1 MVRDL
6 TMNKEFKYKSEP
18 FVAILKSLVS
28 EEKDKYL
35 ALASA
40 DEIRSFVPEVDA
52 GKNVDLLPV
61 AFNAAVVNRVNKN
74 GDVIDTNTAI
84 ASYKNFINKP
94 INIEHNRQK
103 IVGVILA
110 AGFSEFG
117 SDKPL
122 TEDQAKELKGPFN
135 ITLGGVVWKIAS
147 ENLADLIE
155 ESNDP
160 TSDKYQQVSASW
172 ELGFN
177 DFNLIVIEGESK
189 NIEDGM
195 EVTGEQDSFDAMKK
209 SLKAF
214 GGSGKLDKDKS
225 VYRKVMGSVVPLGIG
240 LTENPAADVKGVVVN
255 EQQNT
260 QAQENVQENFS
271 KTENLDVNSD
281 IGKNVMKLT
290 SIKDITD
297 ENLKQATASQISDLI
312 EQELKVASEKYSSEK
327 SKIQTELDSTLE
339 NIKTLQASQDK
350 LQQELADMKQKLALA
365 EEEKAKIVAQE
376 RFNERMSAFDAEYD
390 LDADTRQV
398 LASDIAGL
406 DDDAF
411 AVFKNKMAIFLKNKK
426 KGQKTDD
433 NSKQD
438 KGESKASVETV
449 VEEIADKGEKSKTAF
464 ANTSSA
470 SEGSLFEK
478 YKNAFDYDN
487 FVVTNK

>member
-1 MVRDL
+1 ML
-6 TMNKEFKYKSEP
+6 F
-18 FVAILKSLVS
+18 
-28 EEKDKYL
+28 
-35 ALASA
+35 
-40 DEIRSFVPEVDA
+40 RS
-52 GKNVDLLPV
+52 
-61 AFNAAVVNRVNKN
+61 
-74 GDVIDTNTAI
+74 
-84 ASYKNFINKP
+84 
-94 INIEHNRQK
+94 
-103 IVGVILA
+103 
-110 AGFSEFG
+110 
-117 SDKPL
+117 
-122 TEDQAKELKGPFN
+122 
-135 ITLGGVVWKIAS
+135 
-147 ENLADLIE
+147 
-155 ESNDP
+155 
-160 TSDKYQQVSASW
+160 SW

-271 KTENLDVNSD
+271 KTEKLDVNSD
-281 IGKNVMKLT
+281 IGENVMKLT

-398 LASDIAGL
+398 LASDI
-406 DDDAF
+406 
-411 AVFKNKMAIFLKNKK
+411 
-426 KGQKTDD
+426 
-433 NSKQD
+433 
-438 KGESKASVETV
+438 
-449 VEEIADKGEKSKTAF
+449 EIGRAH
-464 ANTSSA
+464 
-470 SEGSLFEK
+470 
-478 YKNAFDYDN
+478 
-487 FVVTNK
+487 V